1 MSQYAYY
8 MQAAVL
14 LQFEPRLKNSG
25 AIGNRGET
33 KRPDALDTPQSTG
46 LADVWTLARSF
57 DAIALAAVSSLHDS
71 MPSFELS
78 VAEISTSLLMTRGQI
93 VDSTTSGSGR

>member
-1 MSQYAYY
+1 

-14 LQFEPRLKNSG
+14 WHFQPRLKSKG

-33 KRPDALDTPQSTG
+33 NHPDALDTPQSTG
-46 LADVWTLARSF
+46 LADVWTLARSLV
-57 DAIALAAVSSLHDS
+57 AMALAAVCSLHDS
-71 MPSFELS
+71 VLSFELS
-78 VAEISTSLLMTRGQI
+78 VAETSTSLLMTRWQV